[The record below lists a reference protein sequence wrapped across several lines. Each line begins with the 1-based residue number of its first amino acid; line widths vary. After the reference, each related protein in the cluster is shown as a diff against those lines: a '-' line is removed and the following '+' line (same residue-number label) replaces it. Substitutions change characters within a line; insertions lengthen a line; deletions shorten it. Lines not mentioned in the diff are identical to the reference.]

1 MGWVKSQEFIRII
14 SKPGLIFMLFRIG
27 LEIDLKKI
35 VRGGWVIVFARR
47 NDAGAGS
54 RVRLM
59 LPAQK

>member
-1 MGWVKSQEFIRII
+1 MGWVKPQESIRII
-14 SKPGLIFMLFRIG
+14 SEPGLIFMLFRIG

-35 VRGGWVIVFARR
+35 VRGGWVIVFAQR
-47 NDAGAGS
+47 NDAGASS